1 MATDSLRK
9 VETEADF
16 IDLENAIYPTVEGA
30 EQVTNPDALD
40 MIPWVAENGANAPLG
55 SDDFD
60 WVNLLSH
67 HSQLV
72 MVVVSVET
80 ALGLSPT
87 YAIRFANDYFT
98 QLTGFSPAEQTSR
111 ALLEGLSLADQR
123 DLRDRFRRH
132 CLNGLLQAVF
142 GTADLVSPRLRS
154 EPLVV
159 SLTHRETGQVR
170 QVELRLR
177 TNDQGVQVSAIDPK
191 LEVSLR
197 ACWPEPPTR
206 QQVTTELLTPDS
218 PLNQLLSTLRSGR
231 YAAQGLVLIEG
242 VDVTERETSKALI
255 QLLVGREP
263 VVGTEQFSRANKL
276 IKQLFGADDSLLL
289 IAENQQA
296 KLFMELEERTWHDRT
311 YALEDLLDSMFIRAT
326 EQGEVIA
333 VPDLINACDTQ
344 CEKDLVA
351 AGVRS
356 LLLIP
361 LVMRAG
367 RRGGQTSPML
377 GLVGLT
383 SNQPFAFSRADCS
396 LATTLIPALNASMRY
411 SVRDRFTNIHPSV
424 RWRFEQETERLSLG
438 LPPAPIMF
446 EGVYPLYGI
455 SDIRGSSDERNRAI
469 QTDLLAQFRLALAVV
484 DAVIPTVQNALV
496 EQLRLDMDDRLA
508 TLEQGVTVDAE
519 VTLLRYLQTEVE
531 AHFGYFAE
539 VSPAAREAIDRY
551 QAAIDPEHG
560 CVYTARAV
568 YDQTIS
574 YINNLLRDT
583 WNHWQQSMQ
592 AITPHYCDLEAT
604 DGIDHMIYAGQA
616 IDPSFT
622 DFQLKALRYEQLRA
636 VCNCARQGF
645 ALKRRYDTDMVI
657 THLVL
662 VQGITVDIVHDET
675 TERLFDVRGTRDT
688 RYEIVKKRI
697 DKACDAANHARIT
710 QPGMLTVVY
719 STSEEWDEYER
730 YLRYL
735 HREGLVSDQVEQG
748 LVEPLQGVSGLKF
761 ARVAVLPD
769 PQDHDQ
775 DRD

>member
-1 MATDSLRK
+1 MTTDSLRK
-9 VETEADF
+9 VETDAGF

-40 MIPWVAENGANAPLG
+40 MIPWVAEDDANAPLG

-60 WVNLLSH
+60 WVNLLRH

-80 ALGLSPT
+80 TLGQGSPT
-87 YAIRFANDYFT
+87 YKIRFANDYFA
-98 QLTGFSPAEQTSR
+98 QLTGFSPVGQSSH
-111 ALLEGLSLADQR
+111 ALMEGLSIADQR

-132 CLNGLLQAVF
+132 CLNGLLQAVY
-142 GTADLVSPRLRS
+142 GTADLVSPRLRH

-159 SLTHRETGQVR
+159 ALTHRQTGQVR

-177 TNDQGVQVSAIDPK
+177 TDAQGVKVSALDPK
-191 LEVSLR
+191 LAASLR
-197 ACWPEPPTR
+197 ACWPKAPT
-206 QQVTTELLTPDS
+206 QPQVTTELLTPNS
-218 PLNQLLSTLRSGR
+218 RLNQLLAALHPNLYT
-231 YAAQGLVLIEG
+231 AQGLVLIEG
-242 VDVTERETSKALI
+242 LDVTERETSKALI

-263 VVGTEQFSRANKL
+263 VVGTEQFSRANAL

-296 KLFMELEERTWHDRT
+296 KLFMGLEESTWRDRG
-311 YALEDLLDSMFIRAT
+311 YAIEDLLDSMFIRAT

-333 VPDLINACDTQ
+333 VPDLLNACNTQ

-367 RRGGQTSPML
+367 RRDGQTNPML

-383 SNQPFAFSRADCS
+383 SNQPYAFSRADCS

-438 LPPAPIMF
+438 LPPAPIVF

-484 DAVIPTVQNALV
+484 DAAIPTVQNALV
-496 EQLRLDMDDRLA
+496 EQLRLDMGDRLT

-531 AHFGYFAE
+531 AHFGYFSQA
-539 VSPAAREAIDRY
+539 SPAAREAIERY
-551 QAAIDPEHG
+551 RAAIDPEHG

-616 IDPSFT
+616 IDTNFT

-697 DKACDAANHARIT
+697 DKACDAATKARIT

-719 STSEEWDEYER
+719 STSEEWDEYEQ

-769 PQDHDQ
+769 PNDHDQ
-775 DRD
+775 D

>member
-40 MIPWVAENGANAPLG
+40 MIPWVAKNGANAPLG

-111 ALLEGLSLADQR
+111 ALLEGLSLSDQR

-242 VDVTERETSKALI
+242 MDVTERETSKALI

-351 AGVRS
+351 AG
-356 LLLIP
+356 
-361 LVMRAG
+361 
-367 RRGGQTSPML
+367 
-377 GLVGLT
+377 
-383 SNQPFAFSRADCS
+383 C
-396 LATTLIPALNASMRY
+396 
-411 SVRDRFTNIHPSV
+411 DR
-424 RWRFEQETERLSLG
+424 
-438 LPPAPIMF
+438 
-446 EGVYPLYGI
+446 
-455 SDIRGSSDERNRAI
+455 
-469 QTDLLAQFRLALAVV
+469 
-484 DAVIPTVQNALV
+484 
-496 EQLRLDMDDRLA
+496 
-508 TLEQGVTVDAE
+508 
-519 VTLLRYLQTEVE
+519 
-531 AHFGYFAE
+531 
-539 VSPAAREAIDRY
+539 
-551 QAAIDPEHG
+551 
-560 CVYTARAV
+560 C
-568 YDQTIS
+568 
-574 YINNLLRDT
+574 
-583 WNHWQQSMQ
+583 
-592 AITPHYCDLEAT
+592 C
-604 DGIDHMIYAGQA
+604 
-616 IDPSFT
+616 
-622 DFQLKALRYEQLRA
+622 
-636 VCNCARQGF
+636 
-645 ALKRRYDTDMVI
+645 
-657 THLVL
+657 
-662 VQGITVDIVHDET
+662 
-675 TERLFDVRGTRDT
+675 
-688 RYEIVKKRI
+688 
-697 DKACDAANHARIT
+697 
-710 QPGMLTVVY
+710 
-719 STSEEWDEYER
+719 
-730 YLRYL
+730 
-735 HREGLVSDQVEQG
+735 
-748 LVEPLQGVSGLKF
+748 
-761 ARVAVLPD
+761 
-769 PQDHDQ
+769 
-775 DRD
+775 